1 MVDGLKYNCIG
12 TRKKTESGTTVT
24 NNSIIIP
31 GFPIEN
37 LTCAKTLRLQQHFM
51 GLMLRVYEEDEE
63 RLVFY
68 SGLRL
73 AQTMRYLAAYS
84 GLVPMKR

>member
-1 MVDGLKYNCIG
+1 MVDGFKYNCIG

-37 LTCAKTLRLQQHFM
+37 LTCAKTLRLLQHFM
-51 GLMLRVYEEDEE
+51 GLMLRVYMKK
-63 RLVFY
+63 LV
-68 SGLRL
+68 
-73 AQTMRYLAAYS
+73 A
-84 GLVPMKR
+84 